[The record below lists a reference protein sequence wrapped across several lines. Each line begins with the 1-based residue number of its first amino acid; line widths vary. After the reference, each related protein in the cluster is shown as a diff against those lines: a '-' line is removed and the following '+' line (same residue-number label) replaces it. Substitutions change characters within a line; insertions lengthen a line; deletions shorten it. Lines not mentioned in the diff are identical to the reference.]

1 VVRQKTRPDRAS
13 GRRRGPLFWTAAL
26 LVAAVIVGLTAY
38 EVFGTNTPKA
48 DDRIWISD
56 PHRDFHGSAPAP
68 RR

>member
-1 VVRQKTRPDRAS
+1 MVRPKTRSDRTR

-38 EVFGTNTPKA
+38 EVVGANAPKA
-48 DDRIWISD
+48 DDRIWVSD
-56 PHRDFHGSAPAP
+56 RHRDFHGPAPAP

>member
-1 VVRQKTRPDRAS
+1 MVREKTRPDRLS

-26 LVAAVIVGLTAY
+26 IVAAAIVGLTAY
-38 EVFGTNTPKA
+38 EVVGTNTPNA